1 MGIQGNSLIFMQTT
15 MKNALNVL
23 IVSSAVLVMGCQ
35 STRQSSAPLLV
46 TEPVPVVSSE
56 NQSQAQS
63 QTNNGV
69 RFDTK
74 DARIAKIWLEAEQA
88 RRGGNTDLALQRL
101 FEGIDIQPQ
110 NSLLWSRAAEI
121 QLNNEQAALA
131 ENFAAKSNTFAGNND
146 SLLHRNWLIIEHA
159 RSMRGDL
166 LGVRSAHKKVQEYQY
181 R

>member
-1 MGIQGNSLIFMQTT
+1 
-15 MKNALNVL
+15 
-23 IVSSAVLVMGCQ
+23 MGCQ
-35 STRQSSAPLLV
+35 SRSQTRPVSMAPVPAASSAA
-46 TEPVPVVSSE
+46 EP
-56 NQSQAQS
+56 A
-63 QTNNGV
+63 GV
-69 RFDTK
+69 RYETK
-74 DARIAKIWLEAEQA
+74 DARIAKVWAEAEQA
-88 RRGGNTDLALQRL
+88 RRQGNTDLALRRL
-101 FEGIDIQPQ
+101 FEGIEIQPQ

-121 QLNNEQAALA
+121 QLNNNQGALA

>member
-1 MGIQGNSLIFMQTT
+1 MRTQGNSLIFMRTN

-23 IVSSAVLVMGCQ
+23 LIGTAMLVMGCQ
-35 STRQSSAPLLV
+35 SAPKTTAPAATSATIMPALNAETLPKGSIRY
-46 TEPVPVVSSE
+46 E
-56 NQSQAQS
+56 
-63 QTNNGV
+63 
-69 RFDTK
+69 TK
-74 DARIAKIWLEAEQA
+74 DARIAKLWTAAEQA
-88 RRGGNTDLALQRL
+88 RQRGNTDLALRRL
-101 FEGIDIQPQ
+101 FEGIEIQPQ

-121 QLNNEQAALA
+121 QLNNQQAALA

>member
-1 MGIQGNSLIFMQTT
+1 MQTT
-15 MKNALNVL
+15 MKYALHAL
-23 IVSSAVLVMGCQ
+23 IISSTVLVMGCQ
-35 STRQSSAPLLV
+35 TTQPSSSAPVLASPTPAMNSANKPLP
-46 TEPVPVVSSE
+46 ES
-56 NQSQAQS
+56 
-63 QTNNGV
+63 GV
-69 RFDTK
+69 RFETQN
-74 DARIAKIWLEAEQA
+74 ARIAKIWLEAEQA

-131 ENFAAKSNTFAGNND
+131 ENFAAKSNTFAGDNN

>member
-1 MGIQGNSLIFMQTT
+1 MQTT

-23 IVSSAVLVMGCQ
+23 IVSSAMLVMGCQ
-35 STRQSSAPLLV
+35 SSRQSSAPLLI
-46 TEPVPVVSSE
+46 TEPVPVANSE
-56 NQSQAQS
+56 NQAQS
-63 QTNNGV
+63 QTSNSV
-69 RFDTK
+69 RYDTK

-121 QLNNEQAALA
+121 QLNNQQAALA